1 MRKRRTTRPVLRL
14 LRLGLAAVAAG
25 AGLWL
30 VWLVG
35 DPATAVG
42 DLLKLA
48 DRAQIAAA
56 LLSAELGTPR
66 QGDGLS
72 GWDRLVLAQSSLL
85 SGAAPPRESEPGG
98 KEPDP
103 DDGEEEHNLPTTT
116 TAPEGIIAKTMVAGT
131 SAKYVTSGNLS
142 VYNHTDYAIDLDAL
156 RAAAPGLSAQGEG
169 PKVLIYHSHATEAYT
184 MDGEDV
190 YQESDSYRTLDTQR
204 NMVRVGE
211 EMAAVFEAAGV
222 GVIHD
227 KTLYDYPSY
236 NAAYQRSLEGV
247 TAILKENPSI
257 VLLLDVHRD
266 ALVASDGTIYKVVAG
281 TVDDCAQVMMVL
293 GSDAGGQ
300 VHPNW
305 KVNLSLALGIQDAL
319 ASKWAT
325 LARPVVLRGSRFNQ
339 HLSTGTLLVE
349 VGTHGNTLQEAIT
362 AARLYARTVAELM
375 TAGAE
380 GSP

>member
-35 DPATAVG
+35 DPAAAVG

-56 LLSAELGTPR
+56 QLSAERGTPR

-85 SGAAPPRESEPGG
+85 SGAVPPRESGPGG
-98 KEPDP
+98 KEPDPAPTQDPEELDP

-211 EMAAVFEAAGV
+211 EIG
-222 GVIHD
+222 
-227 KTLYDYPSY
+227 
-236 NAAYQRSLEGV
+236 R
-247 TAILKENPSI
+247 
-257 VLLLDVHRD
+257 
-266 ALVASDGTIYKVVAG
+266 ASCRERV
-281 TVDDCAQVMMVL
+281 
-293 GSDAGGQ
+293 S
-300 VHPNW
+300 
-305 KVNLSLALGIQDAL
+305 S
-319 ASKWAT
+319 
-325 LARPVVLRGSRFNQ
+325 
-339 HLSTGTLLVE
+339 
-349 VGTHGNTLQEAIT
+349 
-362 AARLYARTVAELM
+362 
-375 TAGAE
+375 
-380 GSP
+380 